1 MIEILGDY
9 ALNTSAN
16 AVMQSKANKDYYLA
30 ELKGIRLSIINES
43 KKGAYL
49 DEELVKSLVDSGE
62 IQARQI
68 YQAPITFQ
76 PVAAPILTTN
86 YRPKVTADYS
96 IARRII
102 FVPFDFQ
109 LPADQR
115 NPNFR
120 EEVLKPELSGI
131 LNLLLPYVQ
140 KIKKV
145 FIFSFKWNFTL
156 KERTEIKKD
165 GTVIYSLELLDTQC
179 PLEKQLTK
187 ITISPNKNGSKI
199 SVYLRTYV
207 NSRFATNKRVKEDNL
222 KSIKEVI
229 NG

>member
-1 MIEILGDY
+1 MQQYKIKNFCLSVIIACLLFVTEAIAGEAIVEESIEIPDSVTKIHKILEK
-9 ALNTSAN
+9 NRPN
-16 AVMQSKANKDYYLA
+16 IIQSNGVKILWHKKD
-30 ELKGIRLSIINES
+30 KIH
-43 KKGAYL
+43 
-49 DEELVKSLVDSGE
+49 
-62 IQARQI
+62 
-68 YQAPITFQ
+68 
-76 PVAAPILTTN
+76 
-86 YRPKVTADYS
+86 
-96 IARRII
+96 
-102 FVPFDFQ
+102 
-109 LPADQR
+109 
-115 NPNFR
+115 
-120 EEVLKPELSGI
+120 
-131 LNLLLPYVQ
+131 VQ

-229 NG
+229 NKIKILIKNDKIISSQKHSAIMPP